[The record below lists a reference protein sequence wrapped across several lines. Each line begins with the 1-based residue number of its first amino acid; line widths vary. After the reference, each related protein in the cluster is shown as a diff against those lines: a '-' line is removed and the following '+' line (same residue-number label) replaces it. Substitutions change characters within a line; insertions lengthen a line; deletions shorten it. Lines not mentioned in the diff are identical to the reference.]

1 MYLSRVAG
9 LRRSILT
16 LLPILVTLFLGCQR
30 FQKQAFPTPYQAVLL
45 DNGQILFGR
54 LDGADA
60 PFRVLNDV
68 FYVQTRVD
76 PTTKE
81 VSNIL
86 IRRGQEWH
94 KPDRMFINASH
105 ILAIET
111 VAPDSKVADLIAR
124 APAAAR

>member
-1 MYLSRVAG
+1 MSLVRVIGAH
-9 LRRSILT
+9 RRAPSVF
-16 LLPILVTLFLGCQR
+16 LLALLFLGCQR
-30 FQKQAFPTPYQAVLL
+30 HPKQAFPTPYQAVLL
-45 DNGQILFGR
+45 DNGQVLFGR
-54 LDGADA
+54 LDEVDA
-60 PFRVLNDV
+60 PFRQLNDV

-94 KPDRMFINASH
+94 KPDRMFINTGH

-124 APAAAR
+124 ASAPTR